1 VEHRLKDRPVEHLAF
16 SSEQPRATAN
26 ELHLFLQAV
35 RIVHAEEGAG
45 NMNTEAGRRLI
56 EKAEPHAVK
65 RKRQEE
71 RSADKHREHEN
82 KKRKSLEAKLT
93 REQHRKGLRA
103 LCASVVSQHKQRRA
117 QRQSSKASK
126 TARKAAPA
134 QQQRKPFPPPPS
146 GVPQTTITSASTTS
160 RAARQPQTKS
170 NLRRA
175 FARLCGRG
183 CAARASAW
191 GVGLL
196 LWRVGVRA
204 TRVKARPLLWLYS
217 LLIKALLRLY

>member
-1 VEHRLKDRPVEHLAF
+1 
-16 SSEQPRATAN
+16 
-26 ELHLFLQAV
+26 
-35 RIVHAEEGAG
+35 
-45 NMNTEAGRRLI
+45 MNTEAGRRLI
-56 EKAEPHAVK
+56 EKAEPHVVK
-65 RKRQEE
+65 RKRQDE

-117 QRQSSKASK
+117 QRQSSKTSQ

-134 QQQRKPFPPPPS
+134 QQPRKPFPRPPA
-146 GVPQTTITSASTTS
+146 GVLQTTITSASTIS
-160 RAARQPQTKS
+160 RAARQPQS

-204 TRVKARPLLWLYS
+204 TRVKARPPLWHYS
-217 LLIKALLRLY
+217 LLRLY

>member
-1 VEHRLKDRPVEHLAF
+1 MK
-16 SSEQPRATAN
+16 T
-26 ELHLFLQAV
+26 
-35 RIVHAEEGAG
+35 EG
-45 NMNTEAGRRLI
+45 GRRLI
-56 EKAEPHAVK
+56 EKAEPHALK

-93 REQHRKGLRA
+93 REQHRKCLRA
-103 LCASVVSQHKQRRA
+103 LCVSVVSQHKQRREP
-117 QRQSSKASK
+117 RQSCKASK

-134 QQQRKPFPPPPS
+134 QLRKPFPPPPA
-146 GVPQTTITSASTTS
+146 GVPQTTITSASTAS

-196 LWRVGVRA
+196 LWRVGMRA

-217 LLIKALLRLY
+217 LLRLDF